1 MPVTTLSW
9 TESIALHQQ
18 SHLCELPTTAG
29 LYRVQA
35 VDDPLLAYVGQ
46 TGRSLRERV
55 SALRGAF
62 STEMP
67 YRDPH
72 TAAPALWAWLATEP
86 AELTVSVCPVDG
98 ATPWRKAL
106 EAVAIAN
113 HRQQH
118 GRSPRWNFGRMPP
131 GYRMSSANNTKLVT
145 AGKRHRGAA
154 TTQLLPAHAPGIAPQ
169 GPLDPDVQSDRWGG
183 HKWSPWHPLNDLALS
198 APELGNGLYRIRGR
212 TERLVYIGEGNVRDR
227 LLTHAGKLLQDSPQG
242 TALAAAAPLDYSV
255 VLNRDWRPHQRL
267 ELETDLIAAHTIAFT
282 APPVAQFIG

>member
-1 MPVTTLSW
+1 MPVTTLRW
-9 TESIALHQQ
+9 TESIALQQQ
-18 SHLCELPTTAG
+18 SHLHELPTTAG

-35 VDDPLLAYVGQ
+35 VDDPPLAYVGQ

-62 STEMP
+62 NTEMP

-86 AELTVSVCPVDG
+86 AQLTVSVCPVDG

-118 GRSPRWNFGRMPP
+118 GLSPRWNFGRMPP

-154 TTQLLPAHAPGIAPQ
+154 TTDLLPAHAPGIAPQ
-169 GPLDPDVQSDRWGG
+169 GPLDPDVQGIAGAVISG
-183 HKWSPWHPLNDLALS
+183 
-198 APELGNGLYRIRGR
+198 APGTRSTTWPCRHSS
-212 TERLVYIGEGNVRDR
+212 LV
-227 LLTHAGKLLQDSPQG
+227 
-242 TALAAAAPLDYSV
+242 TAYTASEAAPSASSTSA
-255 VLNRDWRPHQRL
+255 RA
-267 ELETDLIAAHTIAFT
+267 TSAT
-282 APPVAQFIG
+282 AS